1 MACASLRAC
10 AAGTLADAPEQN
22 ETEEPSGDDTV
33 QRREEEGAAETG
45 SGGCEW
51 MRLRVDLRHE
61 FRGGRRRIGVK
72 QEGVDENKGRLST
85 AMRGRGGGGTFA
97 S

>member
-61 FRGGRRRIGVK
+61 LRGGRRRIGVK
-72 QEGVDENKGRLST
+72 
-85 AMRGRGGGGTFA
+85 
-97 S
+97 